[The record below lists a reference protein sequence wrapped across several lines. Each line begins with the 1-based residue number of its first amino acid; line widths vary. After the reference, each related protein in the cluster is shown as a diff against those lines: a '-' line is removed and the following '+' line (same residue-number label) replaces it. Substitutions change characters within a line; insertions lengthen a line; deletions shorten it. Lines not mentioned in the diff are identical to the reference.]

1 MYNLNMNCIMRYYIY
16 TVLLLLLTASC
27 SDDVRKW
34 EQWPEWKL
42 ASPLSVEGQV
52 LDEEIY
58 PDFQGKK
65 LHLEKGQEVNFSGID
80 EIESILSP
88 DYFEYISENKARFKG
103 ETDDYSVIYDPA
115 NELLY
120 IEKAGATYPDGLW
133 FCGANWG
140 HPQARVVTT
149 SGWSMDGANNVL
161 YCYKSAD
168 NVFQLTVYLA
178 NDFSFKFFKHRG
190 WGEGDNEITT
200 LPEDNITLAT
210 PFLVAGKSG
219 GDFIPGPLFQPGVY
233 LITLDLNDNTCAF
246 EAKDENIQE
255 QIFLV
260 NGQEMGILAEA
271 SSYLGIA
278 LELHQ
283 GDEVTFGNFGDV
295 EKMLQ
300 PDFFEDITK
309 DKATFIGADGNYK
322 LFYDPVNKLMYLE
335 NRSVNYP
342 DGLWVCGANFGHPQA
357 GRVTVD
363 AWTFNLP
370 SDVFQCVKVSDN
382 IFETT
387 LYLVKDFQFKFY
399 KQRSW
404 GDELASTVVNPQPID
419 LLGKGWYYSDPA
431 TGGTGGGHFTGDFV
445 AGPDFTPGVYRVR
458 IDLNKNICMFI
469 DKVDEG
475 QLGPESYK
483 INGMELTQS
492 DYAGYIG
499 VELNLAKG
507 QTVDFEGFSYLDYML
522 QPEYFTNE
530 NGQYKFN
537 APDGKYK
544 ILYNKVREMIFV
556 EIADVSMA
564 YPDALWI
571 CGLNFGHPKIS
582 GNLDADIAG
591 NLSSGDWLWDTP
603 KDAICCVKTSEGVFE
618 ANLLLRND
626 FMFKFFKK
634 RSAWNEV
641 ITSFDVTIVSEG
653 DLIAR
658 GGYWEG
664 EQWKETENFGP
675 GNNFRAGIYHVK
687 LDMNTNTCTFTKR

>member
-1 MYNLNMNCIMRYYIY
+1 MKYYIY
-16 TVLLLLLTASC
+16 TIFLLLLAASC
-27 SDDVRKW
+27 SDDVQKW
-34 EQWPEWKL
+34 DNWPEWKL
-42 ASPLSVEGQV
+42 ASPLSVGGNV

-58 PDFQGKK
+58 SNFQGKK
-65 LHLEKGQEVNFSGID
+65 LHLEKGQEIEFSGTD
-80 EIESILSP
+80 GIESILSL
-88 DYFEYISENKARFKG
+88 DYFEYLSGNKARFKG
-103 ETDDYSVIYDPA
+103 ETGDYSVLYDPV

-120 IEKAGATYPDGLW
+120 VEKAGATYPEGLW

-140 HPQARVVTT
+140 HPQAGVVTT

-178 NDFSFKFFKHRG
+178 NNFSFKFFKHRG

-200 LPEDNITLAT
+200 LPEDNITLTT

-233 LITLDLNDNTCAF
+233 LITLDLNNNTCAF

-255 QIFLV
+255 QTFLV
-260 NGQEMGILAEA
+260 NGHEMGILEEA

-278 LELHQ
+278 LELHE

-295 EKMLQ
+295 RKMLQ

-322 LFYDPVNKLMYLE
+322 LFYDPVNKLIYLE

-342 DGLWVCGANFGHPQA
+342 DGLWGCGSNFGHPQA
-357 GRVTVD
+357 GRVTV
-363 AWTFNLP
+363 ATWTFNLP
-370 SDVFQCVKVSDN
+370 SDAFQCVKISDN
-382 IFETT
+382 VFETT

-399 KQRSW
+399 KQRPW
-404 GDELASTVVNPQPID
+404 GGELASTTVNPYPIN
-419 LLGKGWYYSDPA
+419 LLGKGWFYSDPA

-445 AGPDFTPGVYRVR
+445 AGPDFTPGVYCVR

-475 QLGPESYK
+475 QLGEESYK
-483 INGMELTQS
+483 INGKELTQS
-492 DYAGYIG
+492 DYPNYIG
-499 VELNLAKG
+499 VELNLTKG

-544 ILYNKVREMIFV
+544 ISYNKNRELIYV
-556 EIADVSMA
+556 EKTTGAEFPETV
-564 YPDALWI
+564 WI
-571 CGLNFGHPKIS
+571 TGATFGHPRIS
-582 GNLDADIAG
+582 GLLADDIG
-591 NLSSGDWLWDTP
+591 NWGWENP
-603 KDAICCVKTSEGVFE
+603 KDFICCVKTGDRIFE
-618 ANLLLRND
+618 TNLFLNND
-626 FMFKFFKK
+626 FMFRFYKK
-634 RSAWNEV
+634 KGWNNE

-658 GGYWEG
+658 GGYWNG
-664 EQWKETENFGP
+664 DQWQETENFGP
-675 GNNFRAGIYHVK
+675 GANFRAGIYHVK
-687 LDMNTNTCTFTKR
+687 LDMNTNTCTFTKKY

>member
-1 MYNLNMNCIMRYYIY
+1 MKYYIY

-27 SDDVRKW
+27 SDDVQKW
-34 EQWPEWKL
+34 DQWPEWKL
-42 ASPLSVEGQV
+42 ASPLSVGGQV

-58 PDFQGKK
+58 SNFQGKK
-65 LHLEKGQEVNFSGID
+65 LHLEKGQEVEFSGID

-88 DYFEYISENKARFKG
+88 DYFEYVSENKARFKG
-103 ETDDYSVIYDPA
+103 ETADYSVLYDPA

-140 HPQARVVTT
+140 HPQARLVTT
-149 SGWSMDGANNVL
+149 SGWSMDGPNNVL

-168 NVFQLTVYLA
+168 NVFQLTLYLA
-178 NDFSFKFFKHRG
+178 NNFSFKFFKHRG

-200 LPEDNITLAT
+200 LPEDNITLTT
-210 PFLVAGKSG
+210 PFLVAGKTG

-233 LITLDLNDNTCAF
+233 LITLDLNNNTCAF

-255 QIFLV
+255 QSFLV
-260 NGQEMGILAEA
+260 NGQEMGILEEA
-271 SSYLGIA
+271 SSFLGIA
-278 LELHQ
+278 LELHK
-283 GDEVTFGNFGDV
+283 GDEVTFSNFGDV
-295 EKMLQ
+295 RKMLQ
-300 PDFFEDITK
+300 PDFFENITK
-309 DKATFIGADGNYK
+309 DKATFIGVDGNYK
-322 LFYDPVNKLMYLE
+322 LYYDPINKLTYLE

-342 DGLWVCGANFGHPQA
+342 DGLWVCGSSFGHPQA
-357 GRVTVD
+357 GRVTVG

-370 SDVFQCVKVSDN
+370 SDAFQCVKVADN

-399 KQRSW
+399 KQRPW
-404 GDELASTVVNPQPID
+404 GGELASTIVNTQPVN

-483 INGMELTQS
+483 INGTELTQS
-492 DYAGYIG
+492 TNPSYIA
-499 VELNLAKG
+499 VELNLTKG
-507 QTVDFEGFSYLDYML
+507 QVVDFEGFSYLDYML

-537 APDGKYK
+537 APDGKYR
-544 ILYNKVREMIFV
+544 ISYNKDRELIYV
-556 EIADVSMA
+556 EKTTDTEFPETV
-564 YPDALWI
+564 WI
-571 CGLNFGHPKIS
+571 TGAAFGHPRIS
-582 GNLDADIAG
+582 GLLPDDIG
-591 NLSSGDWLWDTP
+591 NWGWDNP
-603 KDAICCVKTSEGVFE
+603 KDFICCVKTGDRVYET
-618 ANLLLRND
+618 NLLLNND
-626 FMFKFFKK
+626 FMFRFYK
-634 RSAWNEV
+634 RKGWNNE

-653 DLIAR
+653 DLIAL
-658 GGYWEG
+658 GGYWDG
-664 EQWKETENFGP
+664 DQWKETENFGP

>member
-1 MYNLNMNCIMRYYIY
+1 MKYYIY
-16 TVLLLLLTASC
+16 TIFLLLLAASC
-27 SDDVRKW
+27 SDDVQKW
-34 EQWPEWKL
+34 DNWPEWKL
-42 ASPLSVEGQV
+42 ASPLSVGGNV

-58 PDFQGKK
+58 SNFQGKK
-65 LHLEKGQEVNFSGID
+65 LHLEKGQEIEFSGTD
-80 EIESILSP
+80 GIESILSP
-88 DYFEYISENKARFKG
+88 DYFEYLSENKARFKG
-103 ETDDYSVIYDPA
+103 ETGDYSVLYDPV

-120 IEKAGATYPDGLW
+120 VEKAGATYPEGLW

-140 HPQARVVTT
+140 HPQAGVITT

-178 NDFSFKFFKHRG
+178 NNFSFKFFKHRG

-200 LPEDNITLAT
+200 LPEDNITLTT

-233 LITLDLNDNTCAF
+233 LITLDLNNNTCAF

-255 QIFLV
+255 QTFLV
-260 NGQEMGILAEA
+260 NGHEMGILEEA

-278 LELHQ
+278 LELHE

-295 EKMLQ
+295 RKMLQ

-322 LFYDPVNKLMYLE
+322 LFYDPVNKLIYLE

-342 DGLWVCGANFGHPQA
+342 DGLWVCGSNFGHPQA
-357 GRVTVD
+357 GRVTV
-363 AWTFNLP
+363 ATWTFNLP
-370 SDVFQCVKVSDN
+370 SDAFQCVKISDN
-382 IFETT
+382 VFETT

-399 KQRSW
+399 KQRPW
-404 GDELASTVVNPQPID
+404 GGELASTTVNPYPIN
-419 LLGKGWYYSDPA
+419 LLGKGWFYSDPA

-475 QLGPESYK
+475 QLGEESYK
-483 INGMELTQS
+483 INGTELTQS
-492 DYAGYIG
+492 NDPNYIG
-499 VELNLAKG
+499 VELNLTKG

-544 ILYNKVREMIFV
+544 ISYNKNRELIYVDKTTGAEFPETV
-556 EIADVSMA
+556 
-564 YPDALWI
+564 WI
-571 CGLNFGHPKIS
+571 TGATFGHPRIS
-582 GNLDADIAG
+582 GLLADDIG
-591 NLSSGDWLWDTP
+591 NWGWENP
-603 KDAICCVKTSEGVFE
+603 KDFICCMKTGDRIFE
-618 ANLLLRND
+618 TNLFLNND
-626 FMFKFFKK
+626 FMFRFYKK
-634 RSAWNEV
+634 KGWNNE

-658 GGYWEG
+658 GGYWNG
-664 EQWKETENFGP
+664 DQWQETENFGP
-675 GNNFRAGIYHVK
+675 GANFRAGIYHVK
-687 LDMNTNTCTFTKR
+687 LDMNTNTCTFTKKY